1 MWGLKTFNFIAFT
14 HKNLDLNQIGKL
26 HIEEK
31 ETSTRLSELKK
42 DIGVSEIM
50 YLSTCNRVEFLL
62 VSETPDKRYELDL
75 FLKSLYPKLSQND
88 LQVIK
93 EGAEVFEGE
102 QAIRHLFNVAS
113 SIDSLVVGE
122 REIITQVRNAYEQS
136 NKQNLTG
143 DLIRLI
149 IKQTIET
156 AKDVYTQTNIARN
169 PVSVVSLAYHA
180 LKNLG
185 VKPDARVLIIGAGVT
200 NTNMARFLKKH
211 GLSNF
216 TVFNR
221 SIENAEKLSEEIGGK
236 AYSLSALKEYKYGF
250 DVLLTCTSSSE
261 TIVTAE
267 IYSSLL
273 AGEKGKKIVI
283 DLAVPNDFDVSIC
296 NSYPVH
302 LIEIGSLQEI
312 AKENM
317 MRRSQELESC
327 NKIIEKRL
335 NDFNFVYKTRKV
347 ELAMKEV
354 PQKVKEIREMAINTV
369 FAKDIEQLDEQSK
382 EVLEK
387 VITYF
392 EKKYISVP
400 MKMAKEILLDE
411 SAS

>member
-1 MWGLKTFNFIAFT
+1 
-14 HKNLDLNQIGKL
+14 
-26 HIEEK
+26 
-31 ETSTRLSELKK
+31 
-42 DIGVSEIM
+42 
-50 YLSTCNRVEFLL
+50 
-62 VSETPDKRYELDL
+62 
-75 FLKSLYPKLSQND
+75 
-88 LQVIK
+88 
-93 EGAEVFEGE
+93 
-102 QAIRHLFNVAS
+102 
-113 SIDSLVVGE
+113 
-122 REIITQVRNAYEQS
+122 
-136 NKQNLTG
+136 
-143 DLIRLI
+143 
-149 IKQTIET
+149 
-156 AKDVYTQTNIARN
+156 
-169 PVSVVSLAYHA
+169 
-180 LKNLG
+180 
-185 VKPDARVLIIGAGVT
+185 
-200 NTNMARFLKKH
+200 
-211 GLSNF
+211 
-216 TVFNR
+216 
-221 SIENAEKLSEEIGGK
+221 
-236 AYSLSALKEYKYGF
+236 
-250 DVLLTCTSSSE
+250 
-261 TIVTAE
+261 
-267 IYSSLL
+267 LL

-387 VITYF
+387 VISYF

-411 SAS
+411 SAN

>member
-1 MWGLKTFNFIAFT
+1 MWGLKTFNIIAFT

-221 SIENAEKLSEEIGGK
+221 SVA
-236 AYSLSALKEYKYGF
+236 
-250 DVLLTCTSSSE
+250 DVVNE
-261 TIVTAE
+261 
-267 IYSSLL
+267 
-273 AGEKGKKIVI
+273 
-283 DLAVPNDFDVSIC
+283 
-296 NSYPVH
+296 
-302 LIEIGSLQEI
+302 
-312 AKENM
+312 
-317 MRRSQELESC
+317 
-327 NKIIEKRL
+327 
-335 NDFNFVYKTRKV
+335 
-347 ELAMKEV
+347 
-354 PQKVKEIREMAINTV
+354 
-369 FAKDIEQLDEQSK
+369 
-382 EVLEK
+382 
-387 VITYF
+387 
-392 EKKYISVP
+392 
-400 MKMAKEILLDE
+400 
-411 SAS
+411 